1 MATRDNGPVTGYS
14 ADDVAAVIRA
24 AFLRKF
30 HVENSEWPGHGTIPD
45 NCYACQQFAHV
56 AAGAVAGLLARA
68 GQESE
73 R

>member
-1 MATRDNGPVTGYS
+1 MTGYS
-14 ADDVAAVIRA
+14 SDDLAAVIRA

-30 HVENSEWPGHGTIPD
+30 HIESDGWPGHGTSAD
-45 NCYACQQFAHV
+45 DCLQCQQFAHV